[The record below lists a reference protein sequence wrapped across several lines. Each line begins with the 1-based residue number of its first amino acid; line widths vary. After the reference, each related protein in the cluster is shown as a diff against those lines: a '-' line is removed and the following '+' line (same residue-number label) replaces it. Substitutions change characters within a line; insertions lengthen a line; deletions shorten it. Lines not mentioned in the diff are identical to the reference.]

1 MAQQDLQLPH
11 KVTLNER
18 QSLSITGVTEV
29 LSVDES
35 AIQLSTPLG
44 SLWIYG
50 QQLRLK
56 NLDPEGGLLAV
67 SGTVGAL
74 VYEQPSQKK
83 GGWLS
88 RLLG

>member
-1 MAQQDLQLPH
+1 MAQQELQLPH
-11 KVTLNER
+11 TLTLNER
-18 QSLSITGVTEV
+18 QALSITGVTEV
-29 LSVDES
+29 LSVDEN
-35 AIQLSTPLG
+35 AIALRTALG

-56 NLDPEGGLLAV
+56 NLDPEGGRLAV

-74 VYEQPSQKK
+74 VYEQGQKK

>member
-11 KVTLNER
+11 RVTLNER
-18 QSLSITGVTEV
+18 QSLTVTGVTEV
-29 LSVDES
+29 LSFEDS
-35 AIQLSTPLG
+35 AIQLSTTLG

-56 NLDPEGGLLAV
+56 NLDPDGGLLSVA
-67 SGTVGAL
+67 GTVGAL
-74 VYEQPSQKK
+74 VYEQKTTKK